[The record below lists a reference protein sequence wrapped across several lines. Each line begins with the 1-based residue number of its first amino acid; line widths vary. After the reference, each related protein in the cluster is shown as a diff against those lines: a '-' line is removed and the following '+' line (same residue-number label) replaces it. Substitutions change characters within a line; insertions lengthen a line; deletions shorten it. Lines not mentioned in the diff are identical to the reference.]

1 MPFYRKKGNKNWNL
15 SCPQSAFLSASGACL
30 ERDFVYEVTGAELI
44 YPFIWSDF
52 LCVGSYQR
60 QIHQFD
66 ASWENPL
73 DVNCSCLPS
82 ELSAMINI

>member
-1 MPFYRKKGNKNWNL
+1 MET
-15 SCPQSAFLSASGACL
+15 SVVQSEFLSASGACL
-30 ERDFVYEVTGAELI
+30 KRDFVYDVTGAELI
-44 YPFIWSDF
+44 YPFICLTLFVLVVSK
-52 LCVGSYQR
+52 R